1 MSQWDC
7 IYFVHA
13 LTDDHLVITRG
24 DRLLVAKNCLLDQ
37 ASEVNRLMGLLKP
50 EEQDEVVIS
59 ACQKLVLIL
68 REFPNRK
75 SHLIS
80 HHGLIPLMD
89 MLETNSN
96 KVRNFCC
103 CCCSKYLFF
112 VVLTTI
118 LCSSTTTLNCCL
130 HIIYWRLH
138 WGYVDL
144 NKGSTWMYLTLHL
157 KWTS

>member
-1 MSQWDC
+1 
-7 IYFVHA
+7 
-13 LTDDHLVITRG
+13 
-24 DRLLVAKNCLLDQ
+24 
-37 ASEVNRLMGLLKP
+37 MGLLKP

-103 CCCSKYLFF
+103 CFSKYLFY

-118 LCSSTTTLNCCL
+118 LCSSTTTLSCCL
-130 HIIYWRLH
+130 HIIY
-138 WGYVDL
+138 
-144 NKGSTWMYLTLHL
+144 
-157 KWTS
+157 